1 MTAQHPTPKFDI
13 LHGARFEAK
22 PHDCVHQPIAG
33 LRSPKSNVDLVLS
46 GEVRSGK
53 SIAQDAGVLSRE
65 GNRTIEGIN
74 EWWEISERWENA
86 CRRWSEASTDFKNH
100 LATRRSTLASP
111 KSMAE
116 ESFVGKRTGE
126 IRQ

>member
-1 MTAQHPTPKFDI
+1 MQ
-13 LHGARFEAK
+13 GALSR
-22 PHDCVHQPIAG
+22 AG
-33 LRSPKSNVDLVLS
+33 DLRSENV
-46 GEVRSGK
+46 
-53 SIAQDAGVLSRE
+53 
-65 GNRTIEGIN
+65 N
-74 EWWEISERWENA
+74 ECWQITERWENA
-86 CRRWSEASTDFKNH
+86 RRRWSEASTDFKNH